1 VKPSPRRKARE
12 LAVQAV
18 YSWQIS
24 QNPVNEIEVNFIADN
39 SKRRFDI
46 EYFQQ
51 LLRGV
56 TNSVAE
62 LDLAISPHVDRPLDD
77 IDHVEKAILRVAVFE
92 LSECQDVPYR
102 VVINE
107 AIELAKSFAADDSHK
122 FVNGVLDKAVK
133 LIISDCYKQAT
144 HILKENIDSLH
155 LMAQS
160 LVEYETLDSEQIDDI
175 MAGAK
180 PRAPGSKENK
190 TESKKKNDP
199 SVGDTA
205 EQS

>member
-12 LAVQAV
+12 LAVQAI

-24 QNPVNEIEVNFIADN
+24 QNSVNDIEVNFIAEN

-46 EYFQQ
+46 EYFQL

-56 TNSVAE
+56 TSNISE
-62 LDLAISPHVDRPLDD
+62 IDDAISPYVDRPLDD

-92 LSECQDVPYR
+92 LKDCTDVPYR

-122 FVNGVLDKAVK
+122 FVNGVLDKTVK
-133 LIISDCYKQAT
+133 LIRP
-144 HILKENIDSLH
+144 E
-155 LMAQS
+155 
-160 LVEYETLDSEQIDDI
+160 E
-175 MAGAK
+175 
-180 PRAPGSKENK
+180 
-190 TESKKKNDP
+190 
-199 SVGDTA
+199 
-205 EQS
+205 

>member
-1 VKPSPRRKARE
+1 MKPSPRRKARE

-24 QNPVNEIEVNFIADN
+24 QNSVTDVEVNFISDN

-46 EYFQQ
+46 EYFQL

-56 TNSVAE
+56 TSQVSDIDE
-62 LDLAISPHVDRPLDD
+62 AISPYVDRPLDE
-77 IDHVEKAILRVAVFE
+77 IDQVEKAILRVALYE
-92 LSECQDVPYR
+92 LKDCIDVPYR

-133 LIISDCYKQAT
+133 LVRPQ
-144 HILKENIDSLH
+144 E
-155 LMAQS
+155 
-160 LVEYETLDSEQIDDI
+160 
-175 MAGAK
+175 
-180 PRAPGSKENK
+180 
-190 TESKKKNDP
+190 
-199 SVGDTA
+199 
-205 EQS
+205 

>member
-1 VKPSPRRKARE
+1 MKPSPRRKARE

-24 QNPVNEIEVNFIADN
+24 QNSVSDVEVNFISDN

-46 EYFQQ
+46 EYFQL

-56 TNSVAE
+56 TQNVS
-62 LDLAISPHVDRPLDD
+62 DIDNAISPHVDRPLDD
-77 IDHVEKAILRVAVFE
+77 IDQVEKAILRVAVFE
-92 LSECQDVPYR
+92 LKDCTDVPYR

-133 LIISDCYKQAT
+133 LIRTQ
-144 HILKENIDSLH
+144 E
-155 LMAQS
+155 
-160 LVEYETLDSEQIDDI
+160 
-175 MAGAK
+175 
-180 PRAPGSKENK
+180 
-190 TESKKKNDP
+190 
-199 SVGDTA
+199 
-205 EQS
+205 